1 MLALT
6 CRGRLRSSDYEW
18 PNPGERRQF
27 DEVATERPNKTHAPK
42 RISSRRIGN
51 SAIRAMM
58 NSRPCSVTRRGS

>member
-27 DEVATERPNKTHAPK
+27 DEEATERPNKTHAPK
-42 RISSRRIGN
+42 RISSRRVGN
-51 SAIRAMM
+51 SAIRA
-58 NSRPCSVTRRGS
+58 